1 MSRRFHHELLR
12 QARLDLGMSQEEAA
26 AAVGVDVRTYRRY
39 ESGQVNTPGFS
50 VRHPS
55 RRQLLARM
63 SSELGLDETEL
74 LVELDGAG
82 TVEPASEPGGEAPEA
97 PEAPEMMTAAVPASQ
112 AAWRPR
118 QVHTLQ
124 RARHFVGRQ
133 DVLATLRAWHAA
145 ASPRAG
151 VMALVGM
158 GGAGKT
164 ALIER
169 LLTEHAMRPD
179 AASPGGVLVWSFFD
193 NPRTEELLAEAVT
206 YFAPPETTNDTT
218 NDARNDASHATSSA
232 AVTVESLERA
242 LAAGPPHLL
251 VLDGLETVQSEG
263 NAARAFGELEDPVLR
278 RLLTACARGLGQ
290 SRVLVSSRFELS
302 DLAAWEGEGLH
313 TIRVEPL
320 AESDGV
326 ALLRRWGVRGD
337 GEALLRLHRHAG
349 GHALSLAMTGSYLGT
364 FLDGDPGRMDEI
376 SLHEAARDDALAR
389 RLHGVLAAYAAALTP
404 RARDLLARLAA
415 LVEGADLDALVALA
429 RRGGALAGHVAG
441 SDRGALQREL
451 QRLRRLGL
459 VFSPRPGVYSTH
471 PFVRQYF
478 RELLGDVAL
487 ELRAPEAPALDG
499 AAWSPPRD
507 ARLLD
512 TYEAL
517 AEHALHTGRAREAHA
532 LYTRS
537 MGGFGHLGLRLGDMI
552 RGARVLRAFARG
564 GEPAAMPAGLPAGA
578 RILLAYDWGLYS
590 AALGDLAFAGRC
602 YEACV
607 EQARAANERTWL
619 TTALRTLAYTER
631 LAGALGSAREHV
643 LASIE
648 AARELARAGLGNDHW
663 ARGQALLAAIC
674 HDLGEVEAA
683 SRYFGQLAE
692 LGDTP
697 MARRALW
704 WAEHLVDTGQYD
716 HARAL
721 AAANLRVCQEL
732 GWGGHAA
739 HCHVVLGH
747 VSASRGAW
755 ADASRHLE
763 EAERWV
769 QSTGE
774 VEMQLRCRALRAR
787 VALAERRPADALRE
801 AENGRHLARTA
812 GAGAF
817 VDRLALLGA
826 EAALAGGQGERAME
840 RVRPVLAS
848 ESAWSR
854 ADGHYLA
861 GLLCQ
866 ASGHRDAAAAHLTE
880 AVTLRARLGHPGLED
895 AQRALAAC
903 APG

>member
-63 SSELGLDETEL
+63 SCELGLDETDL

-82 TVEPASEPGGEAPEA
+82 ASAVQAGSEPGGE
-97 PEAPEMMTAAVPASQ
+97 TRDAVPAAQ

-133 DVLATLRAWHAA
+133 DVLATLRAWYAA
-145 ASPRAG
+145 ASPLAR
-151 VMALVGM
+151 VVALVGM

-164 ALIER
+164 AMIER
-169 LLTEHAMRPD
+169 LLAEHVMRPD
-179 AASPGGVLVWSFFD
+179 SAGSGGVLVWSFFD

-206 YFAPPETTNDTT
+206 YFAAPETK
-218 NDARNDASHATSSA
+218 NDARNDASTA
-232 AVTVESLERA
+232 AITVEALERA

-251 VLDGLETVQSEG
+251 VLDGLEAVQSEG
-263 NAARAFGELEDPVLR
+263 SAARAFGELEDPVLR

-302 DLAAWEGEGLH
+302 DLAAWEGEGLR

-320 AESDGV
+320 AETDGV
-326 ALLRRWGVRGD
+326 ALLKRWGVRGD
-337 GEALLRLHRHAG
+337 GDALLRLHRHAG

-415 LVEGADLDALVALA
+415 LVEGADIDALVALA
-429 RRGGALAGHVAG
+429 RRGGTLAGHVAG
-441 SDRGALQREL
+441 SDRGVLQREL
-451 QRLRRLGL
+451 ARLRRLGL
-459 VFSPRPGVYSTH
+459 VFSPRPGTYSTH

-478 RELLGDVAL
+478 RELLGEVAL
-487 ELRAPEAPALDG
+487 ELRGSQVPALDG
-499 AAWSPPRD
+499 ATWSPPRD
-507 ARLLD
+507 AKLLD
-512 TYEAL
+512 TYEAM
-517 AEHALHTGRAREAHA
+517 AEHSLQTGRAREAHA
-532 LYTRS
+532 LYARS
-537 MGGFGHLGLRLGDMI
+537 MGGFGHLGLKLGDMI

-564 GEPAAMPAGLPAGA
+564 GEPAAMPAELPAGA
-578 RILLAYDWGLYS
+578 RIRLAYDWGLYS

-607 EQARAANERTWL
+607 EQARAAHEHTWL

-631 LAGALGSAREHV
+631 LAGALASAREHV

-648 AARELARAGLGNDHW
+648 AARELASAGLGNDHW

-674 HDLGEVEAA
+674 HDLGEIDAA
-683 SRYFGQLAE
+683 SRHFGQLAE

-704 WAEHLVDTGQYD
+704 WAEHLVDTGQYE
-716 HARAL
+716 HARAMT
-721 AAANLRVCQEL
+721 AANLRVCQEL
-732 GWGGHAA
+732 GWGGHTA

-747 VSASRGAW
+747 TSVASGSW
-755 ADASRHLE
+755 ADARRHLE
-763 EAERWV
+763 EAQQWV

-774 VEMQLRCRALRAR
+774 VEMQLRCRALSAR
-787 VALAERRPADALRE
+787 VALAERRSGDALRE
-801 AENGRHLARTA
+801 AEDARHLARTA

-817 VDRLALLGA
+817 ADRLALLGA

-840 RVRPVLAS
+840 HVRAVLAS

-866 ASGHRDAAAAHLTE
+866 ASGHRDQARAHLTE
-880 AVTLRARLGHPGLED
+880 ALALRVRLGHPSVED
-895 AQRALAAC
+895 AQRALAAD
-903 APG
+903 A

>member
-55 RRQLLARM
+55 RRQLLSRM
-63 SSELGLDETEL
+63 SGELGLDEADL
-74 LVELDGAG
+74 LVELELDGAE
-82 TVEPASEPGGEAPEA
+82 TAAVEPASEPDGEAPEA
-97 PEAPEMMTAAVPASQ
+97 MMAAVPA
-112 AAWRPR
+112 AHLVWRPR

-133 DVLATLRAWHAA
+133 DALATLRAWHAA
-145 ASPRAG
+145 ASSQAR
-151 VMALVGM
+151 VVALVGM

-164 ALIER
+164 AVIER
-169 LLTEHAMRPD
+169 FLAEHVMQPD
-179 AASPGGVLVWSFFD
+179 PAGAGGVLVWSFFD
-193 NPRTEELLAEAVT
+193 NPRTEELLAEAVA
-206 YFAPPETTNDTT
+206 YFAAPEVRNDTT
-218 NDARNDASHATSSA
+218 NDASA
-232 AVTVESLERA
+232 AITVEALEHA

-251 VLDGLETVQSEG
+251 VLDGLEAVQSEG
-263 NAARAFGELEDPVLR
+263 SAARAFGELEDPVLR

-320 AESDGV
+320 AETDGV

-337 GEALLRLHRHAG
+337 GEALLRLHHHAG

-389 RLHGVLAAYAAALTP
+389 RLHGVLTAYAAALTP

-441 SDRGALQREL
+441 SDRGVLQREL

-478 RELLGDVAL
+478 RELLGAVAL
-487 ELRAPEAPALDG
+487 DLRAPQAPALDG
-499 AAWSPPRD
+499 ATWAPPRD

-512 TYEAL
+512 TYEAM
-517 AEHALHTGRAREAHA
+517 AEHALQTGRAREAHA

-552 RGARVLRAFARG
+552 RGARVVRAFARG
-564 GEPAAMPAGLPAGA
+564 GEPAAMPAELPAAA
-578 RILLAYDWGLYS
+578 RIRLAYDWGLYS

-607 EQARAANERTWL
+607 EQARAGHDRTWL

-631 LAGALGSAREHV
+631 LAGALASAREHV

-648 AARELARAGLGNDHW
+648 AARELANAGLGSDHW

-674 HDLGEVEAA
+674 HDRGEVDAA
-683 SRYFGQLAE
+683 SRHFGQLAE

-721 AAANLRVCQEL
+721 TAANLRVCQEL

-747 VSASRGAW
+747 ASAASGAW
-755 ADASRHLE
+755 DDAHRHLE
-763 EAERWV
+763 EAERWA

-774 VEMQLRCRALRAR
+774 VEMQLRCRALRVR
-787 VALAERRPADALRE
+787 VALAGRRPGDALRQ
-801 AENGRHLARTA
+801 AEDGRHLARTA

-817 VDRLALLGA
+817 ADRLALLGA
-826 EAALAGGQGERAME
+826 EAALASGQHERAME
-840 RVRPVLAS
+840 HVRPALVS

-854 ADGHYLA
+854 ADGRYLA

-866 ASGHRDAAAAHLTE
+866 ALGQRDAAAAHLTE
-880 AVTLRARLGHPGLED
+880 AVALRVRLGHPGVED
-895 AQRALAAC
+895 ARRALAAC
-903 APG
+903 APS